1 LGVLFWFF
9 FALTKKNKLKM
20 KKIVITGAN
29 GQLGQ
34 ELRAASKNYSPF
46 EFIFLTKDDLQ
57 ISDDT
62 SVKNFFSST
71 QPSCCINCAAYTA
84 VDKAE
89 SEKEKAFL
97 INAEGVGIIAAAC
110 KRSNAKLIHLSTDY
124 VFDGNS
130 STPLTEDDAV
140 SPINIY
146 GQSKLKGEEFAFKNN
161 EQTIVIR
168 TSWVYSE
175 FGNNFVKTMI
185 RLMKE
190 KGSINV
196 INDQI
201 GSPTYAA
208 DLAKA
213 ILQIISSEKF
223 IPGIYNYSN
232 DARISWYEFATV
244 IKELISSS
252 CKINPI
258 PTSQYPTPAK
268 RPHFSLL
275 DKKKIKDTYNIAITD
290 WKKSLAVCVN
300 RLLK

>member
-1 LGVLFWFF
+1 
-9 FALTKKNKLKM
+9 M
-20 KKIVITGAN
+20 KKIVITGTN

-34 ELRAASKNYSPF
+34 ELRVASTSYSQF
-46 EFIFLTKDDLQ
+46 EFIFLTKGDLE
-57 ISDDT
+57 ISDEA
-62 SVKNFFSST
+62 SVKNFFST
-71 QPSCCINCAAYTA
+71 TNPSFCINCAAYTA

-97 INAEGVGIIAAAC
+97 INAKAVGIIAAAC
-110 KRSNAKLIHLSTDY
+110 KNSNAKLIHLSTDY

-146 GQSKLKGEEFAFKNN
+146 GESKLKGEGLAFKNN
-161 EQTIVIR
+161 DQTIIIR

-175 FGNNFVKTMI
+175 FGNNFVKTMM

-190 KGSINV
+190 KESINV

-208 DLAKA
+208 DLANT
-213 ILQIISSEKF
+213 ILQIINSGKF

-232 DARISWYEFATV
+232 DGRISWYEFATE
-244 IKELISSS
+244 IKNLIRSS

-258 PTSQYPTPAK
+258 PTAQYPTPAK

-275 DKKKIKDTYNIAITD
+275 DKKKIKETYKIEIVD
-290 WKKSLAVCVN
+290 WKKSLAICIN

>member
-1 LGVLFWFF
+1 MQ
-9 FALTKKNKLKM
+9 K
-20 KKIVITGAN
+20 KKIVITGSN

-34 ELRAASKNYSPF
+34 ELRAASRNYPQF

-57 ISDDT
+57 ISDNDP
-62 SVKNFFSST
+62 VKKFFSET
-71 QPSCCINCAAYTA
+71 DPEFFINCAAYTA

-97 INAEGVGIIAAAC
+97 INSKAVGIIAAAC
-110 KRSNAKLIHLSTDY
+110 KRSNTKLIHLSTDY

-130 STPLTEDDAV
+130 STPLTEDDPV

-146 GQSKLKGEEFAFKNN
+146 GDSKLKGEQLAFENN
-161 EQTIVIR
+161 EQTIIIR

-175 FGNNFVKTMI
+175 FGNNFVKTMM

-196 INDQI
+196 IDDQI

-208 DLAKA
+208 DLANA
-213 ILQIISSEKF
+213 ILQIISTDKF

-232 DARISWYEFATV
+232 DGRISWFEFATA
-244 IKELISSS
+244 IKKLISSS

-258 PTSQYPTPAK
+258 PTAQYPTPAK

-275 DKKKIKDTYNIAITD
+275 DKRKITETYNIEIVD
-290 WKKSLAVCVN
+290 WKKSLATCIN

>member
-1 LGVLFWFF
+1 
-9 FALTKKNKLKM
+9 M
-20 KKIVITGAN
+20 KRIVITGAN

-34 ELRAASKNYSPF
+34 ELRAASNNYPQF
-46 EFIFLTKDDLQ
+46 EFTFLTKEDLEISNDD
-57 ISDDT
+57 
-62 SVKNFFSST
+62 SVKNLFSST
-71 QPSCCINCAAYTA
+71 NPSFCINCAAYTA

-97 INAEGVGIIAAAC
+97 INGEAVGIIATAC
-110 KRSNAKLIHLSTDY
+110 KHSNTKLIHLSTDY

-140 SPINIY
+140 SPVNIY
-146 GQSKLKGEEFAFKNN
+146 GESKLKGEQLAFENN

-175 FGNNFVKTMI
+175 FGNNFVKTMM

-190 KGSINV
+190 KESINV

-208 DLAKA
+208 DLANA
-213 ILQIISSEKF
+213 ILQMISSEKF
-223 IPGIYNYSN
+223 ITGIYNYSN
-232 DARISWYEFATV
+232 DGRISWYEFAIA
-244 IKELISSS
+244 IKELINSS

-258 PTSQYPTPAK
+258 PASQYPTPAK

-275 DKKKIKDTYNIAITD
+275 DKKKIIETYNITITD
-290 WKKSLAVCVN
+290 WKKSLAVCIN

>member
-1 LGVLFWFF
+1 
-9 FALTKKNKLKM
+9 M

-34 ELRAASKNYSPF
+34 ELREASNNYPQF
-46 EFIFLTKDDLQ
+46 EFIFLSKDDLQ
-57 ISDDT
+57 ISDDA
-62 SVKNFFSST
+62 SVKKFFSET
-71 QPSCCINCAAYTA
+71 DPSFCINCAAYTA

-97 INAEGVGIIAAAC
+97 INAEAVGIIAAAC
-110 KRSNAKLIHLSTDY
+110 KNSSTKLIHLSTDY

-146 GQSKLKGEEFAFKNN
+146 GASKLKGEELAFKNN
-161 EQTIVIR
+161 EETIVIR

-175 FGNNFVKTMI
+175 FGNNFVKTMM

-190 KGSINV
+190 RESINV

-208 DLAKA
+208 DLANA
-213 ILQIISSEKF
+213 ILQIINSEKF
-223 IPGIYNYSN
+223 TPGIYNYSN
-232 DARISWYEFATV
+232 DGRISWFDFAKT
-244 IKELISSS
+244 IQELISSS
-252 CKINPI
+252 CKIDPI
-258 PTSQYPTPAK
+258 PTAQYPTPAK

-275 DKKKIKDTYNIAITD
+275 DKKKIKETYNISIAD
-290 WKKSLAVCVN
+290 WKKSLAVCIS

>member
-1 LGVLFWFF
+1 QKR
-9 FALTKKNKLKM
+9 TNIKM
-20 KKIVITGAN
+20 KRIVITGSN

-34 ELRAASKNYSPF
+34 ELRAASANYPQF

-57 ISDDT
+57 ISDDH

-71 QPSCCINCAAYTA
+71 NPSCCINCAAYTA

-97 INAEGVGIIAAAC
+97 INAEAVGIIATAC
-110 KRSNAKLIHLSTDY
+110 KQSNTKLIHLSTDY

-130 STPLTEDDAV
+130 STPLTEEDAV

-146 GQSKLKGEEFAFKNN
+146 GESKLKGEELAFKNN
-161 EQTIVIR
+161 NQTIIIR

-175 FGNNFVKTMI
+175 FGNNFVKTMM

-190 KGSINV
+190 KDSINV

-208 DLAKA
+208 DLTNA
-213 ILQIISSEKF
+213 ILKIISSEKF
-223 IPGIYNYSN
+223 VPGIYNYSN
-232 DARISWYEFATV
+232 DGRISWYEFATA
-244 IKELISSS
+244 IKELIGSS

-258 PTSQYPTPAK
+258 PTTHYPTPAK

-275 DKKKIKDTYNIAITD
+275 DKKKIKETYNVEIID
-290 WKKSLAVCVN
+290 WKKSLVVCIN
-300 RLLK
+300 TLLK